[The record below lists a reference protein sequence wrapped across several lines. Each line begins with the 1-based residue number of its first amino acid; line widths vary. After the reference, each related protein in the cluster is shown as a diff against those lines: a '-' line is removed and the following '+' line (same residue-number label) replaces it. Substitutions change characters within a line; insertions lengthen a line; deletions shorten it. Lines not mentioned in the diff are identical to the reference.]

1 MTAEDIKQLQQ
12 KIPGGQF
19 LEGSNAGNS
28 ANDAAERAQHAP
40 AVESPLNSPEQSV
53 ANAVYRSACV
63 STLKHS
69 HKGVAARIW

>member
-28 ANDAAERAQHAP
+28 ANDAA
-40 AVESPLNSPEQSV
+40 ESPLNSPEQSV